1 MTNNSNARFPRITAT
16 AASSALDVERHH
28 FARFALGEDLER
40 PAANLAVRG
49 ESLGFDA
56 GIDDQIEALP
66 AERTRN

>member
-1 MTNNSNARFPRITAT
+1 
-16 AASSALDVERHH
+16 LDVERHH